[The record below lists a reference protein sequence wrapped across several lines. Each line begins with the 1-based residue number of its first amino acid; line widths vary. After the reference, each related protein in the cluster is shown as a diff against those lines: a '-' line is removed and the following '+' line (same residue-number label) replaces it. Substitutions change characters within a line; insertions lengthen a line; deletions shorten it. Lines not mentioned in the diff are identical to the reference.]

1 MADAVEECVYDYII
15 IAPGATMD
23 TLTLPPPGDHS
34 WRGLPLRQVQRI
46 GERDHMVLYLTC
58 VGASYPFKLKEA
70 RDDLSLM
77 LYERRGECD
86 CVVKRMPKGP
96 TVLNVQYRLTSR
108 HLYFQLLAL
117 TGRRICGFSWP
128 TDQPLRA
135 ATVLNNLEL
144 ETTIAN
150 EMNTS
155 KQNVIHLIGSR
166 SNHAFTKKD

>member
-77 LYERRGECD
+77 LYERRGESD

-96 TVLNVQYRLTSR
+96 TASCMQKVGACYITSMEVHAGKNNV
-108 HLYFQLLAL
+108 
-117 TGRRICGFSWP
+117 C
-128 TDQPLRA
+128 
-135 ATVLNNLEL
+135 E
-144 ETTIAN
+144 
-150 EMNTS
+150 
-155 KQNVIHLIGSR
+155 
-166 SNHAFTKKD
+166 